1 MRVFSTVLMV
11 IGAIALVIFLF
22 FVMGFLLYSL
32 TPAMKSEM
40 TVSPVTYDA
49 VKSFDNKFDTFKT
62 EVKEAVAADKKID
75 VSLQLTEE
83 EFNSKI
89 VELLAEGQLPCR
101 DLLVNFEDDYCWLY
115 VRMDNPGVDAK
126 IGVIAQ
132 FDVVDGDVN
141 VIVED
146 FFLGKLPITKSTDEK
161 IGKLLDVI
169 WMMQSPFKDMPIKLS
184 YISIDKGSVTIEG
197 VTTAAQ

>member
-32 TPAMKSEM
+32 TPAIKSEM

-49 VKSFDNKFDTFKT
+49 VKSFDNKVDTFKT

-169 WMMQSPFKDMPIKLS
+169 WMMQSPFEDMPIKLS